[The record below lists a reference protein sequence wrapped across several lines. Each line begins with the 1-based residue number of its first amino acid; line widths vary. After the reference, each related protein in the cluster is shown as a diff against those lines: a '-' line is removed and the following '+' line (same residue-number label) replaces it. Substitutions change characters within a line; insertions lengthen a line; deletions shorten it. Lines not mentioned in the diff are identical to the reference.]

1 MVLSTPGSD
10 LGGAKSGAGVSEA
23 AAYGISEALL
33 NDPEYG
39 AELTGVYELFKA
51 GNTGAALEALY
62 RSKYYTTINA
72 TVRARKKE
80 QLEQP
85 DVYKDSLE
93 KYSLTARKRLTQS
106 GVKIDQT
113 AFDSIISN
121 AYATGMSDAQVD
133 QAILTSG
140 KITGFGGNVLGDTT
154 SLKTYAN
161 QFGVSSLLNDTYWQS
176 KSQALFAGTITAEDI
191 QQEVRQLSASAF
203 PAYADGIM
211 NGTSIQAQ
219 GSNVIQSVATLLE
232 RDADT
237 ITFDDPM
244 VKRIMQYTDPKT
256 GQPARM
262 PQWMVE
268 KTVKSSA
275 DWPLTNN
282 ARDTIDS
289 LSLKVM
295 RDMGF
300 A

>member
-1 MVLSTPGSD
+1 MAEPTSMET
-10 LGGAKSGAGVSEA
+10 A

-33 NDPEYG
+33 NDPVYG
-39 AELTGVYELFKA
+39 AEIKSVYELFKV
-51 GNTGAALEALY
+51 GNTGAALEALFKT
-62 RSKYYTTINA
+62 KYYTTMNA

-85 DVYKDSLE
+85 EVYKDSLE
-93 KYSLTARKRLTQS
+93 KYSLAARKRLVQS

-113 AFDSIISN
+113 VFDSIIAN
-121 AYATGMSDAQVD
+121 AYSTGMSDAQVD
-133 QAILTSG
+133 QAIVTSG

-154 SLKTYAN
+154 SLKTYAG
-161 QFGVSSLLNDTYWQS
+161 QFGVSTLLNDSYWQS
-176 KSQALFAGTITAEDI
+176 KSQELFAGTTTTEDI

-203 PAYADGIM
+203 PAYAEGIM

-244 VKRIMQYTDPKT
+244 VKRIMQYVDPTT
-256 GQPARM
+256 GKPARM

-268 KTVKSSA
+268 RTVKSDPA
-275 DWPLTNN
+275 WGLTNN
-282 ARDTIDS
+282 GRDTIDS
-289 LSLKVM
+289 LSLKVFK
-295 RDMGF
+295 DWGF

>member
-1 MVLSTPGSD
+1 MADPTSMET
-10 LGGAKSGAGVSEA
+10 A

-33 NDPEYG
+33 NDPVYG
-39 AELTGVYELFKA
+39 AEIKSVYELFKV
-51 GNTGAALEALY
+51 GNTGAALETLFKT
-62 RSKYYTTINA
+62 KYYTTMNA

-93 KYSLTARKRLTQS
+93 KYSLAARKRLVQS

-113 AFDSIISN
+113 VFDSIIAN
-121 AYATGMSDAQVD
+121 AYSSGMSDAQVD
-133 QAILTSG
+133 QAIITSG

-154 SLKTYAN
+154 VLKTYAG
-161 QFGVSSLLNDTYWQS
+161 QFGVSSLLNDSYWQS
-176 KSQALFAGTITAEDI
+176 KSQELFAGTTTTEDI

-203 PAYADGIM
+203 PAYAEGIM

-244 VKRIMQYTDPKT
+244 VKRIMQYVDPTT
-256 GQPARM
+256 GKPARM

-268 KTVKSSA
+268 RTVKSDPS
-275 DWPLTNN
+275 WGFTNN
-282 ARDTIDS
+282 GRDTIDS
-289 LSLKVM
+289 LSLKVFK
-295 RDMGF
+295 DWGF

>member
-1 MVLSTPGSD
+1 MAEPTSMET
-10 LGGAKSGAGVSEA
+10 A

-33 NDPEYG
+33 NDPVYG
-39 AELTGVYELFKA
+39 AEIKSVYELFKV
-51 GNTGAALEALY
+51 GNTGAALEALFKT
-62 RSKYYTTINA
+62 KYYTTMNA

-85 DVYKDSLE
+85 EVYKDSLE
-93 KYSLTARKRLTQS
+93 KYSLAARKRLVQS
-106 GVKIDQT
+106 GVKIDQSV
-113 AFDSIISN
+113 FDSIIAN
-121 AYATGMSDAQVD
+121 AYSSGMSDAQVD
-133 QAILTSG
+133 QAIITSG
-140 KITGFGGNVLGDTT
+140 KITGYGGNVLGDTT
-154 SLKTYAN
+154 SLKTYAG
-161 QFGVSSLLNDTYWQS
+161 QFGVSTLLNDSYWQS
-176 KSQALFAGTITAEDI
+176 KSQELFAGTTTTEDI

-203 PAYADGIM
+203 PAYAEGIM

-244 VKRIMQYTDPKT
+244 VKRIMQYVDPTT
-256 GQPARM
+256 GKPARM

-268 KTVKSSA
+268 KTVKSDPS
-275 DWPLTNN
+275 WGLTNN
-282 ARDTIDS
+282 GRDTIDS
-289 LSLKVM
+289 LSLKVF